1 MCINKKLKN
10 KLAVEL
16 AGTLLMFVVS
26 ASALA
31 DNWKFFSLTQITS
44 IVQWQGNNEV
54 LFEVAP
60 DTFCFVGPED
70 KVNIALVMT
79 LYSTARKADVHCFP
93 TVVKVGGMDAYPLH
107 RIIAR

>member
-1 MCINKKLKN
+1 MRINHKGKN
-10 KLAVEL
+10 KMVARLAV
-16 AGTLLMFVVS
+16 TLLALV
-26 ASALA
+26 ASVTALA
-31 DNWKFFSLTQITS
+31 DDWRFFQSVQITS

-60 DTFCFVGPED
+60 NTYCYLGPED

-93 TVVKVGGMDAYPLH
+93 TAVKIGGMDAYLMH